1 MKRGGFLIRFVDVV
15 LILLFGFIIISDI
28 DEDSQIVLPKSTE
41 TPPLPPDFEELVFI
55 GITNEGVYLLEE
67 ETIAVTSIPELERYL
82 IQKKE
87 RYGEYLKVRI
97 RSNYDTP
104 VYYAIVAARICDNHA
119 ITKALDVQI
128 LTE

>member
-104 VYYAIVAARICDNHA
+104 VYYA
-119 ITKALDVQI
+119 L
-128 LTE
+128 